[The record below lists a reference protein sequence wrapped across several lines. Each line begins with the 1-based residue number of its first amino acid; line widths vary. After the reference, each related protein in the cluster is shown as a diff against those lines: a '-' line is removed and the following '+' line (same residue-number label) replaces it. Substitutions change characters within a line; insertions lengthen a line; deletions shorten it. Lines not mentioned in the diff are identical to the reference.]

1 MDTFGLNTRHL
12 MRQLLEPL
20 TGCLT
25 AVITMSWFQNFAF
38 SMVTAFFGGIVAYF
52 AKKLCDYMVARI
64 KQRSKRNK
72 KTY

>member
-52 AKKLCDYMVARI
+52 AKKLCDYMVAYF
-64 KQRSKRNK
+64 KKRK
-72 KTY
+72 VRLRR